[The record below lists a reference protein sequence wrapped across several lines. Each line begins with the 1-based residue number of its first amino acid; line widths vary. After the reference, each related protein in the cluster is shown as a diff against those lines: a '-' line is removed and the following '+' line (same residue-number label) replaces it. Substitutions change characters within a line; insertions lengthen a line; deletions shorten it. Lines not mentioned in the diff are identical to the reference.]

1 MAYVAAGAM
10 QTRVREV
17 LQSAAGNLRTITLG
31 TFSGD
36 MPEGLTDM
44 EAARRSAI
52 VARVEARM
60 TGMSRSASAPT
71 TLSNVA
77 QYDVEMR
84 VRVTRVLDRTAEIDD
99 ATRDAAKA
107 AAMRDADVLAQA
119 LGYPGN
125 LSTTAAGTATGI
137 ISGLLTYRDSA
148 SSVRG
153 PVDDGAGVIETDH
166 RFTAIVRS
174 SPATS

>member
-1 MAYVAAGAM
+1 MGYLAAGAI

-17 LQSAAGNLRTITLG
+17 LEGAAGDLRTIDLG
-31 TFSGD
+31 TYGGD
-36 MPEGLTDM
+36 MPEGLTDA
-44 EAARRSAI
+44 EATRRTATIARI
-52 VARVEARM
+52 EARV
-60 TGMSRSASAPT
+60 TNMSRSASAPT
-71 TLSNVA
+71 TFSNVA
-77 QYDVEMR
+77 QYDMEMR
-84 VRVTRVLDRTAEIDD
+84 VRVTRILDRTAEIDD
-99 ATRDAAKA
+99 TTRDAAKA
-107 AAMRDADVLAQA
+107 AAFRDADVLAQA

-137 ISGLLTYRDSA
+137 VSGLLTYRDSA

-153 PVDDGAGVIETDH
+153 PVDDGASLIETDH

>member
-1 MAYVAAGAM
+1 MAYLAAGAM
-10 QTRVREV
+10 QTRIREV
-17 LQSAAGNLRTITLG
+17 LQEAAGNLRTIDLG
-31 TFSGD
+31 TYGGD
-36 MPEGLTDM
+36 MPEGLTTM

-60 TGMSRSASAPT
+60 TSMSRSASAPT
-71 TLSNVA
+71 TYSNVA

-99 ATRDAAKA
+99 AARDAVKA
-107 AAMRDADVLAQA
+107 AAMMDADVLSQA

-125 LSTTAAGTATGI
+125 LTTTAAGTATGI
-137 ISGLLTYRDSA
+137 VSGLLTYRDSS
-148 SSVRG
+148 SSVG
-153 PVDDGAGVIETDH
+153 GAVDDGAGIIETDH